1 MYFSALD
8 IGLTRRDKLRFL
20 RTYFRRPLREILRD
34 EAGLLAWMER
44 KAEKLY
50 ERKAALRRPALMA
63 GWTLEP
69 DYRHLAADF
78 GSLDSVF
85 ALEGE
90 RLTRDPLSGSH
101 PHRARRR
108 ALPRQALPQR
118 RQGLRRY
125 LARPRIKAEWQNLK
139 RFEKWGIPTAEV
151 VAWGLERKAGAFQRG
166 AMITRELPGTEDLS
180 VLACNRDPAPEGP
193 ALGGRRPAGR
203 SPRLRA

>member
-1 MYFSALD
+1 
-8 IGLTRRDKLRFL
+8 
-20 RTYFRRPLREILRD
+20 
-34 EAGLLAWMER
+34 
-44 KAEKLY
+44 
-50 ERKAALRRPALMA
+50 MA

-90 RLTRDPLSGSH
+90 RLTRDPLSEVI
-101 PHRARRR
+101 RIEARRR
-108 ALPRQALPQR
+108 ALLRQALPQR

-151 VAWGLERKAGAFQRG
+151 VAWGWSAR
-166 AMITRELPGTEDLS
+166 
-180 VLACNRDPAPEGP
+180 PAPSSAAP
-193 ALGGRRPAGR
+193 
-203 SPRLRA
+203 